1 MARKSKSAKKEKLP
15 KKAKIDE
22 SAVQKDTNTT
32 ENSKEIEERTSTHP
46 VNASECSTNIQGD
59 AAQATEGNKSCDIH
73 TNTPTSSHTSTLD
86 KRKRFRF
93 PTARI
98 KRIMQSDEDVG
109 KISTYAPVVLGKAT
123 ELFLVELVS
132 AAMKHAEK
140 NKRKM
145 EVEDVVRVVKEN
157 EQFAFLKSY
166 ENEE

>member
-1 MARKSKSAKKEKLP
+1 MARKSKSTKKEKLP

-32 ENSKEIEERTSTHP
+32 ENSKEIEEHTSTHP

-59 AAQATEGNKSCDIH
+59 AAQATDGNKSCDIH
-73 TNTPTSSHTSTLD
+73 TNTSTSTLD
-86 KRKRFRF
+86 KIKRFRF

-145 EVEDVVRVVKEN
+145 EVEDVIRVVKEN